1 MKDCVAAVNETVHL
15 ARSNPHTNMF
25 TEVVIRTF
33 GIVTVKYTLQ
43 RKKESFRDLVF
54 ILLMREDVLIR
65 VVSWSRHVH
74 GKGFFVFLRCA
85 GEVCEERRNIP
96 ESKLPA
102 WLVPSNSH
110 NLQSF
115 ARRPPRL
122 FRRSV
127 RIFLAVFCPPS
138 LGQASVWAKKEST
151 GNSVSQTVRFC
162 QDQSR
167 YGPQWCLY

>member
-1 MKDCVAAVNETVHL
+1 MAAVNETVHL

-102 WLVPSNSH
+102 
-110 NLQSF
+110 
-115 ARRPPRL
+115 
-122 FRRSV
+122 
-127 RIFLAVFCPPS
+127 
-138 LGQASVWAKKEST
+138 
-151 GNSVSQTVRFC
+151 
-162 QDQSR
+162 
-167 YGPQWCLY
+167 